1 MKLPLLNIDGSKSS
15 SIEIS
20 DKLINLKVNHKLIK
34 FVIDWQLNHSK
45 PRVAKT
51 KQRNQI
57 KGSTKKIVAQK
68 GSGGARHA
76 SRKAPIFVGG
86 GVAHG
91 PKGAFY
97 KVKKINKKVR
107 KIALAQTL
115 SKKNIDKNL
124 HILADVKKEIKKTK
138 DFNNFLEKNKLSN
151 ALIIS
156 DKDSLKN
163 INRSA
168 RNIKNIKLIKDD
180 GANVYDLFKY
190 KNVIITLSSAKK
202 IQGRILNEKIN
213 FIDSIKSPI
222 ITEKATVMSD
232 QNKTVFK
239 VHNKANKTIIKKN
252 IEKLFKVNVVKINI
266 INQKTKVKM
275 KQGRKSFKSGYKKAI
290 ITLKK
295 GQSIDLTTGI

>member
-51 KQRNQI
+51 KQRNEI

-124 HILADVKKEIKKTK
+124 HIIADVKKEIKKTK

-202 IQGRILNEKIN
+202 IQERVLNEKN
-213 FIDSIKSPI
+213 
-222 ITEKATVMSD
+222 
-232 QNKTVFK
+232 
-239 VHNKANKTIIKKN
+239 
-252 IEKLFKVNVVKINI
+252 
-266 INQKTKVKM
+266 
-275 KQGRKSFKSGYKKAI
+275 
-290 ITLKK
+290 
-295 GQSIDLTTGI
+295 